1 MKLFKMSSLVGLA
14 AMLVMGLTGSA
25 FAFHDGGVA
34 KCDGCHTMHNSKGGA
49 VMTTD
54 GVVRGTALVGN
65 AYLLQGTDASST
77 CLGCHGKGTAT
88 SGYHVDTDA
97 AGNTGTESPAQ
108 FTPGGDFAW
117 LKVAPASGTTD
128 GFAAVASEATNRHGH
143 HIVAS
148 DYGFAAATMNG
159 GVAPGGTYVAAN
171 LGCNSCHNPHNN
183 VRGDGSALPIS
194 ESGSYGQT
202 PEAGTANGVYRFLGG
217 VGYKIPT
224 DAVVF
229 ANATPVAVAP
239 SSYNQKDN
247 TVATQTRVAYG
258 KGMSEWCAN
267 CHSGIYNGDPSA
279 STTHRHV
286 ASNAALLTTAAPLGE
301 VPATIYNGYVNSGAT
316 TGGSNA
322 SAYLSLVPYEIGTTD
337 TATLL
342 GYVSDGVTVGAHALE
357 GPSLGT
363 ENVMCLSCH
372 RAHATG
378 YDSMTRFDNGV
389 TFITTATGVYSG
401 GTDASHEPSSNPLY
415 VTAANNGLPATVFGP
430 SQRLLCNKCH
440 ARD

>member
-1 MKLFKMSSLVGLA
+1 MKLFKMSVLASLA
-14 AMLVMGLTGSA
+14 ALLVMGLTGSA

-54 GVVRGTALVGN
+54 GVARGTVLVGN
-65 AYLLQGTDASST
+65 AYLLQGSDASST
-77 CLGCHGKGTAT
+77 CLGCHGKGTT
-88 SGYHVDTDA
+88 LSSYHVAT
-97 AGNTGTESPAQ
+97 GVNTGYDGSTLPVQ
-108 FTPGGDFAW
+108 KTPGGDFSW
-117 LKVAPASGTTD
+117 LKTSLSSTD
-128 GFAAVASEATNRHGH
+128 VITIATEATNRHGH
-143 HIVAS
+143 HIVAA
-148 DYGFAAATMNG
+148 DYGYAAATMNAG
-159 GVAPGGTYVAAN
+159 IAPGGTYVAAN

-183 VRGDGSALPIS
+183 LRGDGSSLPIS
-194 ESGSYGQT
+194 ESGSYGDD
-202 PEAGTANGVYRFLGG
+202 PEVGTAAGVYRFLGG
-217 VGYKIPT
+217 VGYKVPD

-229 ANATPVAVAP
+229 TAAPPVAVAP
-239 SSYNQKDN
+239 HTYNKADASTAAQ
-247 TVATQTRVAYG
+247 VRVAYG
-258 KGMSEWCAN
+258 SGMSEWCAN
-267 CHSGIYNGDPSA
+267 CHAGIYNGDPSA

-301 VPATIYNGYVNSGAT
+301 VPSAIYNGYVSSGNTSGGANAT
-316 TGGSNA
+316 
-322 SAYLSLVPYEIGTTD
+322 AYLSLVPYELGTTD

-342 GYVSDGVTVGAHALE
+342 GYVSDGATVGAHALE

-378 YDSMTRFDNGV
+378 YDSMTRFENGQ
-389 TFITTATGVYSG
+389 TFITDPTGAYSYTDSATHEAAPDATGYF
-401 GTDASHEPSSNPLY
+401 L
-415 VTAANNGLPATVFGP
+415 AANNGLPASTFSA